1 MASSLGEV
9 RTGGTVKVDIL
20 LPLLFSSSFP
30 SFPSTTK
37 LKSHRAF
44 LLIPLPR
51 EWIESENKNHPKAK
65 WWQEGRTDGKLVFF
79 FSWKGGSFSTPSAH
93 APMAFRAML
102 LSFNGY
108 KLIFCA
114 FKLSPT
120 SFSCVWPTKARPH
133 FETSLL
139 SRSNLPKPIPAPS
152 QRACFCIF
160 LFSSSGGVFGRL
172 PNSFPF
178 FLGRFQLP
186 NFSDQKKKTTQFEKP
201 HFVVLF
207 RNTPVDNRN
216 RQSKVWM
223 RLLRSNFQRS
233 IRPSTSFL
241 QVGFSL
247 ISCLRCD
254 PWLYLILK
262 YDAAFSMHYTCRS
275 FRRPSALLDSVLF
288 TGVTRTCQRTYH
300 MNSQTSTWLTQETYP
315 KSRHETRRFFFFWFR
330 TRTAGSRK

>member
-20 LPLLFSSSFP
+20 LPLILLLFSLFSFHNQTQVSPCLSSSSSSAWMNWIREQKP
-30 SFPSTTK
+30 PETK
-37 LKSHRAF
+37 Y
-44 LLIPLPR
+44 
-51 EWIESENKNHPKAK
+51 
-65 WWQEGRTDGKLVFF
+65 DGKKEEQIWKLVFF
-79 FSWKGGSFSTPSAH
+79 FSWKGGSFSTPVAH
-93 APMAFRAML
+93 APMAFKAML

-114 FKLSPT
+114 FKLSPS

-172 PNSFPF
+172 PNSFFLF
-178 FLGRFQLP
+178 FR
-186 NFSDQKKKTTQFEKP
+186 SVSTTQFEKP
-201 HFVVLF
+201 HFLVLF

-223 RLLRSNFQRS
+223 RLLRSNFKDQY
-233 IRPSTSFL
+233 
-241 QVGFSL
+241 
-247 ISCLRCD
+247 LRCD

-275 FRRPSALLDSVLF
+275 FRRPSALLDPILF

-315 KSRHETRRFFFFWFR
+315 KRRYETRRSSWKKREELLGIWVLHQKFR
-330 TRTAGSRK
+330 RRSEDLSISKNA